1 VVVVRLAKVVE
12 IVLADVGLTL
22 NQYRLLTLIEEEAPS
37 ARELS
42 LRLVMKPPN
51 VTALTNTLSERA
63 LIAKLRHATDGRRA
77 DLVLTAAG
85 RRVLRQAHARC
96 ERALGRLAE
105 RDPRPS
111 RSGRVLA
118 GLDEWLPSLDEAAV
132 RLRQVAEADAS

>member
-22 NQYRLLTLIEEEAPS
+22 NQYRLLTLIDGEAPS

-51 VTALTNTLSERA
+51 VTALTNALSERG
-63 LIAKLRHATDGRRA
+63 LIAKRRHPSDGRRSE
-77 DLVLTAAG
+77 LVLTGAG
-85 RRVLRQAHARC
+85 RRVLGRAHARC
-96 ERALGRLAE
+96 ERALGRLTEHDRRA
-105 RDPRPS
+105 S
-111 RSGRVLA
+111 RSGRLLV
-118 GLDEWLPSLDEAAV
+118 GLDDWVPSLDEAAV